1 MASVLTAL
9 RGKFT
14 HFNLIAA
21 LIASLSG
28 LMFPLIWWMARETT
42 GLITPFTDQF
52 VEEISFLQFAQGAVL
67 LLWRSR
73 PKLCITLVLT
83 FQAVTGFLAFED
95 YGVRGFGLS
104 FLYFLVGY
112 QYSLPRIIVVACLG
126 VCVDVFGIVAG
137 QAYFGTTS
145 PIDLFGFTL
154 LTLVYSLVVVLF
166 GAWMQAR
173 KRNENLQKENIKE
186 RHLRNVDKAV
196 AEERQ
201 RLAGELHDVAAHHLA
216 AIAIQAAAMRRLID
230 TDPEAAKEAAA
241 QIRGQAK
248 LTLSGMRSVVETLRE
263 GGHTPGLEDVPALV
277 DTIRELGV
285 VVRLHMPTPLPQ
297 LSGQVDATAYRVVQ
311 QGISNALQHA
321 PGAEITVTITE
332 AEMLRITVRN
342 TTPTRES
349 DLGGGGAG
357 LQLMTERVMGLG
369 GQLRAGAT
377 RYGGWE
383 LLATLPL
390 SVDNGD
396 GDIDTPTPELVP
408 TEKEHT

>member
-1 MASVLTAL
+1 MASALTAL

-14 HFNLIAA
+14 RLDLIAA
-21 LIASLSG
+21 LIASVSG

-42 GLITPFTDQF
+42 GLITPFTDRY
-52 VEEISFLQFAQGAVL
+52 VEEISFLQFAQGVVL
-67 LLWRSR
+67 LVWRTR
-73 PKLCITLVLT
+73 PKLCIALVLT
-83 FQAVTGFLAFED
+83 IQALTGFIAFED
-95 YGVRGFGLS
+95 LGVRGFGLL
-104 FLYFLVGY
+104 FVYFLVGY
-112 QYSLPRIIVVACLG
+112 QYSLARSIVVACLG
-126 VCVDVFGIVAG
+126 VCLDIFGILVG

-145 PIDLFGFTL
+145 SIDFFGFTL
-154 LTLVYSLVVVLF
+154 LTLMNALAVALF

-173 KRNENLQKENIKE
+173 KRNENLRKENIKE
-186 RHLRNVDKAV
+186 RHLRNVEKAV

-248 LTLSGMRSVVETLRE
+248 LTLNGMRSVVETLRE

-285 VVRLHMPTPLPQ
+285 VVRLYMPTPLPQ
-297 LSGQVDATAYRVVQ
+297 LSGQVDAAAYRVVQ

-321 PGAEITVTITE
+321 PGAEITVTVTE

-408 TEKEHT
+408 TEKEHK